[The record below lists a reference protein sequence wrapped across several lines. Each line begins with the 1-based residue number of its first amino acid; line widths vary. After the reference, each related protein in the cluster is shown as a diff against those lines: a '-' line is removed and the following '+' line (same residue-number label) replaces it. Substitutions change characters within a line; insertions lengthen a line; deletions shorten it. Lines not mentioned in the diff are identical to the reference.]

1 MSIRSIK
8 IPKLIKLQNCRENF
22 ETQHFLIT
30 HVTSPKI
37 YNVITQPIFIGDDS
51 DSDSHTS
58 STEDSPPGGARGP
71 QKRPRKKPA
80 PQVPRN
86 VAIPVAMPK
95 VPSVI
100 PPRQPPPPRAIDAEP
115 GN

>member
-1 MSIRSIK
+1 MLLRK
-8 IPKLIKLQNCRENF
+8 DWQK
-22 ETQHFLIT
+22 
-30 HVTSPKI
+30 
-37 YNVITQPIFIGDDS
+37 ITQPSKRKLVFIIISVISGDDS

-58 STEDSPPGGARGP
+58 STEDSPVGGGGLRGP
-71 QKRPRKKPA
+71 QKRPRKKAA

-100 PPRQPPPPRAIDAEP
+100 PPRQVPPPAANRSMDSAEP
-115 GN
+115 GL

>member
-1 MSIRSIK
+1 MLVRK
-8 IPKLIKLQNCRENF
+8 DWQK
-22 ETQHFLIT
+22 
-30 HVTSPKI
+30 
-37 YNVITQPIFIGDDS
+37 ITQPSKRKLVFIIIFVISGDDS

-58 STEDSPPGGARGP
+58 STEDSPVGGGGLRGP
-71 QKRPRKKPA
+71 QKRPRKKAA

-100 PPRQPPPPRAIDAEP
+100 PPRQVPPPAANRSMDSAEP
-115 GN
+115 GL